1 MKFEDLKK
9 YVQDTLRSPAA
20 TLLSIL
26 PDIEQECWEMCQ
38 TTYES
43 EALNTS
49 ELKKMW
55 SIFNRVCL
63 PDSYPPVVTK
73 DDADWLFS
81 KIARSLDKTWYS
93 AAHL

>member
-1 MKFEDLKK
+1 
-9 YVQDTLRSPAA
+9 
-20 TLLSIL
+20 
-26 PDIEQECWEMCQ
+26 MCQ

-81 KIARSLDKTWYS
+81 KIARSLDKTWYVMFMYS
-93 AAHL
+93 YGTCTYSLIHMMYMYMNELKLLTYFDVHLN